1 MGQISAMEY
10 GSLKAEVRIAKEG
23 SSSGPYYQHQVWEN
37 GKNISQRIP
46 ADQAP
51 ALQGAIDG
59 RQQFEQLAEEY
70 VDTTVQM
77 TRAYQGL
84 STESK
89 KTPDVPIGNPYRSG
103 SIPNSGSCPDSEKKA
118 GIETSTGWR
127 RACGKLSLIKD
138 GRTIIESLL
147 NDGAIEVP
155 EDVTR
160 EGEKYQG

>member
-1 MGQISAMEY
+1 MPNFSSKRAQILQQMGQISAMEY
-10 GSLKAEVRIAKEG
+10 GSLKAEVRTAKDG
-23 SSSGPYYQHQVWEN
+23 STSGPYYQHQVWDS

-77 TRAYQGL
+77 TRAHQGL

-89 KTPDVPIGNPYRSG
+89 KNSRRSNRK
-103 SIPNSGSCPDSEKKA
+103 SLPKRPNS
-118 GIETSTGWR
+118 
-127 RACGKLSLIKD
+127 
-138 GRTIIESLL
+138 
-147 NDGAIEVP
+147 
-155 EDVTR
+155 
-160 EGEKYQG
+160 